1 MSGSGTS
8 SGTSSGTD
16 SGTSGSVSG
25 AGDEATPPRLPLPR
39 PAHHRPGAPAPWQGL
54 PAEERRGIGLERVVA
69 AVQRGDLAH
78 VLPEPWPALL
88 VEGRPP
94 RPAAVLVP
102 LFEEAG
108 EARVV
113 LTVRSSHLRS
123 HRGEVAFPGGRLEA
137 GEDVV
142 DAALREA
149 SEEIDLDPGTVTVV
163 GQLTTRTTAVSYSIM
178 TPVVATLAA
187 RPRLVARP
195 AEVDRIFDVAIADL
209 LADGVF
215 HEELWAVPGRAGVGG
230 VEGAEFPVWF
240 FAAGGETIWGATARA
255 LVELCCVVLGLSVS
269 ETVDRPPTQR

>member
-1 MSGSGTS
+1 MSMSGSGTS
-8 SGTSSGTD
+8 SDTS
-16 SGTSGSVSG
+16 TSTSSVSG
-25 AGDEATPPRLPLPR
+25 AGDEAATPRLPLPR
-39 PAHHRPGAPAPWQGL
+39 PAHHRPGAPAPWEVL
-54 PAEERRGIGLERVVA
+54 AAEQRRDIGLDRVVA

-102 LFEEAG
+102 LFEETG

-149 SEEIDLDPGTVTVV
+149 SEEIDLDPATVTVV

-178 TPVVATLAA
+178 TPVVATLPH
-187 RPRLVARP
+187 RPRLAAHP

-215 HEELWAVPGRAGVGG
+215 HEELWAVPGRVGVGG

-269 ETVDRPPTQR
+269 ESLDRPPTRI

>member
-1 MSGSGTS
+1 M
-8 SGTSSGTD
+8 SGTD
-16 SGTSGSVSG
+16 SGNSSDSATNSGGASG
-25 AGDEATPPRLPLPR
+25 DDDEAATPRLPLPR
-39 PAHHRPGAPAPWQGL
+39 PAHHRPGGPAPWDGL
-54 PAEERRGIGLERVVA
+54 PAEQRRGIGLDRVIA
-69 AVQRGDLAH
+69 AMQRGDLAQ
-78 VLPEPWPALL
+78 VLPEEWPAAL

-149 SEEIDLDPGTVTVV
+149 SEEIALDPATVTVV
-163 GQLTTRTTAVSYSIM
+163 GQLTTRATAVSYSIM
-178 TPVVATLAA
+178 TPVVATLPR
-187 RPRLVARP
+187 RPDLAARP

-215 HEELWAVPGRAGVGG
+215 HEELWAVPGRVGVGG

-255 LVELCCVVLGLSVS
+255 LVELCCVVLGLSV
-269 ETVDRPPTQR
+269 TGTIDRPQR